1 MLLIRGGLPIPVC
14 MLIALVTGAACAA
27 VELCTKNGWDTVVC
41 PAAAMLVILPL
52 VKLFGG

>member
-1 MLLIRGGLPIPVC
+1 MPNFDFNGKV
-14 MLIALVTGAACAA
+14 ALVTGAACAA

-41 PAAAMLVILPL
+41 PAAAMLVIIPL